1 MCMRKITATI
11 LSVLSLSAFCFSGA
25 AVLHATKTAVAE
37 TPTPALLQRS
47 NTDET
52 TLLSPNSYQEYLHL
66 NAPTDVAATE
76 SYMAI
81 ADGNVIHLYH
91 KKHGYTQYVH
101 GSGSGAQFDIIK
113 LQFDSENNLYFLD
126 TERLHVLNAEDFFDD
141 PSLKATDTDTSC
153 NTFCINGTTLYYT
166 PATATQILRIELY
179 QLALPRDERP
189 VNPPLATGLDA
200 PSLAFGDG
208 TLYYTSAK
216 GKTLHKIVNPNHA
229 DYYQSD
235 VAFFSSPIIHSMS
248 VRENLFLCS
257 DTSGNFYVY
266 NLSDL
271 AISKDATAVTPLYVH
286 SGNTTKNGSTALSL
300 YGDYVYA
307 VKDKSICQ
315 FSTKDKQF
323 TDFEICDGSNSVHRL
338 QAPSESVL
346 VGNKLYVADNGNDRI
361 SVYNTATQTFETPIS
376 TSIEA
381 KYLAS
386 DGDTVLI
393 ANGDEAALYDLSA
406 DNYGQLIP
414 EFDDDF
420 KGTLTG
426 VTNVYGKYYFVTE
439 GYYCYVAS
447 QESNWTLSEPKDKK
461 NTSLTAK
468 MLTSDVYGYL
478 YVASGSGVYRFTE
491 TQFLDETYT
500 ANVDDSVCASLPSY
514 AEKILVD
521 YAGNVYALDSEGK
534 LWNAGADTP
543 YALNEPLVHT
553 DTAKLSSFAFGI
565 EDNVTYLVYEENY
578 LAQTN
583 ALHLPTIK
591 NIPTGD
597 AYENI
602 FLGDAAAFSV
612 VKTEPNALIVEFDA
626 NELEGATEFPYLAY
640 KRVPESLT
648 ALKIGESTPYDVLA
662 TYDADTKEYKT
673 CLVLSAL
680 CQPLDKAESE
690 QYLKTY
696 PKAETGYLTNKV
708 SLYKYPHLQEL
719 PTLAKLPQGA
729 QVTVLGEVNNL
740 DYSYYHIEYVD
751 ENGNVLK
758 GYVPQSYV
766 APCSGETDK
775 AENLVYGTLE
785 ESKDSVWRLTYLILG
800 TAVICILLDCLILRK
815 KHKDD

>member
-1 MCMRKITATI
+1 MRKITATI
-11 LSVLSLSAFCFSGA
+11 LSVLSFGAFCFSGA
-25 AVLHATKTAVAE
+25 AVLCAEKTAVAE
-37 TPTPALLQRS
+37 TSAPLPTQRS
-47 NTDET
+47 TTDET
-52 TLLSPNSYQEYLHL
+52 TLLSPDSYQEYLHL
-66 NAPTDVAATE
+66 NDPTDVAATE

-81 ADGNVIHLYH
+81 ADDNVIHLYH
-91 KKHGYTQYVH
+91 KKYGYKQYVH

-141 PSLKATDTDTSC
+141 PNLKATDTDTSC

-189 VNPPLATGLDA
+189 IHPPLATGLDA

-229 DYYQSD
+229 DYYQAD

-257 DTSGNFYVY
+257 DTSGNFYAY
-266 NLSDL
+266 SLSDL
-271 AISKDATAVTPLYVH
+271 ATSKDATAVTPLYVNG
-286 SGNTTKNGSTALSL
+286 GNTTENGFTALSI

-307 VKDKSICQ
+307 VKDKSIRQ
-315 FSTKDKQF
+315 FSTKEKQF

-338 QAPSESVL
+338 QAPSESIL
-346 VGNKLYVADNGNDRI
+346 VGNKLYIADNGNDRI
-361 SVYNTATQTFETPIS
+361 SIYNTTTQTFETPIS
-376 TSIEA
+376 TSIDA
-381 KYLAS
+381 QYLAS
-386 DGDTVLI
+386 DGETVLV
-393 ANGDEAALYDLSA
+393 ANGDEAALYSLSI
-406 DNYGQLIP
+406 DNYGQIIP

-447 QESNWTLSEPKDKK
+447 QESNWALSEPKDKK

-491 TQFLDETYT
+491 SQFLDETYT

-514 AEKILVD
+514 TEKILVD
-521 YAGNVYALDSEGK
+521 YAGDIYALDSEGK
-534 LWNAGADTP
+534 LWKAGEDTP
-543 YALNEPLVHT
+543 YALNEPLVYT
-553 DTAKLSSFAFGI
+553 DTAKLTSFAFGI
-565 EDNVTYLVYEENY
+565 EDNATYLVYAENY

-591 NIPTGD
+591 NIPTGN

-602 FLGDAAAFSV
+602 FSGDIAEFSV

-626 NELEGATEFPYLAY
+626 ETLKDATEFPYLAY

-648 ALKIGESTPYDVLA
+648 ALKIGESAPYDVLA
-662 TYDADTKEYKT
+662 VYNADTKEYKT
-673 CLVLSAL
+673 CLALSSL

-690 QYLKTY
+690 EYVKTY
-696 PKAETGYLTNKV
+696 SEPNTGYLTNKV
-708 SLYKYPHLQEL
+708 SLYKYPHLQGL

-729 QVTVLGEVNNL
+729 QVKVLGEVNNL

-751 ENGNVLK
+751 DNGNTLK

-766 APCSGETDK
+766 TPFNGETDD

-785 ESKDSVWRLTYLILG
+785 ENKDSIWRLAYLILG
-800 TAVICILLDCLILRK
+800 TAVICILFDCLILRK
-815 KHKDD
+815 KRKDD